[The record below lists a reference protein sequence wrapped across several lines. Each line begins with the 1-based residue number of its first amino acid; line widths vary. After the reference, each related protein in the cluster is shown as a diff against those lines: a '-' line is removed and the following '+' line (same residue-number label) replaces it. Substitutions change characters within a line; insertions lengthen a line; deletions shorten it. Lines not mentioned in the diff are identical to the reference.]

1 VKIETTEVVAMPMN
15 IAMMSVKIC
24 VCCLVFIR
32 KAKLRKK
39 VEI

>member
-24 VCCLVFIR
+24 VCCLLFI
-32 KAKLRKK
+32 
-39 VEI
+39 